1 MSSVPVDEYVLDALM
16 PDLVGHDRQPS
27 AFLVYL
33 LLWRHTHGARAECVQ
48 LALRDIADS
57 TGLSKRAVQAAL
69 SRLAHRKLIRV
80 ERASMTAIPHLH
92 CVPPL
97 ACRVRHLRLAQ
108 I

>member
-1 MSSVPVDEYVLDALM
+1 MGSVPVDEYVLDALM

-33 LLWRHTHGARAECVQ
+33 LLWRHTHGARAERVQ

-69 SRLAHRKLIRV
+69 TRLARRKLIRI
-80 ERASMTAIPHLH
+80 ERASITAIPMYT
-92 CVPPL
+92 V
-97 ACRVRHLRLAQ
+97 CRPWETR
-108 I
+108 